1 MVGTMM
7 RLPFGQPRPVQA
19 VDRRDSGTFYRF
31 DLGSGFVAHKWYHAS
46 DVSPV
51 ETAPD
56 PLYDPFCVQFETEAA
71 RYFDLA
77 ADEAGR
83 AAIRALDLRA
93 GLVADVLAL
102 DISEARRELNAS
114 ASAERRH
121 ERQTRNEAAL
131 RAQRPRDGSG
141 RARTNATD
149 RRAQWAQEGLRQR
162 GLV

>member
-1 MVGTMM
+1 MIRYSAAEVT
-7 RLPFGQPRPVQA
+7 
-19 VDRRDSGTFYRF
+19 
-31 DLGSGFVAHKWYHAS
+31 
-46 DVSPV
+46 PV
-51 ETAPD
+51 EAEPD
-56 PLYDPFCVQFETEAA
+56 TLYGPFRAQFEAEAA

-77 ADEAGR
+77 ATEAER
-83 AAIRALDLRA
+83 DIIRALDLRA

-102 DISEARRELNAS
+102 DISEARRELDAS

>member
-19 VDRRDSGTFYRF
+19 VDRRASGTFYRF
-31 DLGSGFVAHKWYHAS
+31 DLGSGFVAHKWYSADQVTPLEVTDRLYEPFHA
-46 DVSPV
+46 
-51 ETAPD
+51 
-56 PLYDPFCVQFETEAA
+56 QFEAEAA

-83 AAIRALDLRA
+83 AVIRALDLRA
-93 GLVADVLAL
+93 GLVADVLVL
-102 DISEARRELNAS
+102 DISEARRELDDS
-114 ASAERRH
+114 ACAERRH

-141 RARTNATD
+141 RVRTNAAD
-149 RRAQWAQEGLRQR
+149 RRAQWALEGLRQR